1 MHCSCLVV
9 LYNPILVMIHNNT
22 CTPTPHPVYVC
33 SDNFIKFMIFPLQSL
48 REVIPHVKKERRLS
62 KIETLTLAKNY
73 ITALTEVVVTNSN
86 GGLQQQPNNCNNE
99 IANLISMNNAVI
111 INPNQNQD
119 VNNNTNN
126 NNNTINNNSRSNNH
140 EQHSIRATH
149 RNNNGSANDRG
160 DVDLGNIEPTFFG
173 NDDEDPFS
181 II

>member
-1 MHCSCLVV
+1 
-9 LYNPILVMIHNNT
+9 
-22 CTPTPHPVYVC
+22 
-33 SDNFIKFMIFPLQSL
+33 MIFPLLQSL

-73 ITALTEVVVTNSN
+73 ITALTEVVVTNGN

-126 NNNTINNNSRSNNH
+126 NNNITTINNSRSNNH
-140 EQHSIRATH
+140 EHSVRATH
-149 RNNNGSANDRG
+149 RNNNGSANDRGG

>member
-1 MHCSCLVV
+1 
-9 LYNPILVMIHNNT
+9 MIHNNT
-22 CTPTPHPVYVC
+22 CATSPLPYPHMLK
-33 SDNFIKFMIFPLQSL
+33 IILLKFSSFHLQSL

-73 ITALTEVVVTNSN
+73 ITALTEVVVANSN

-99 IANLISMNNAVI
+99 IANLISINNAVI

-126 NNNTINNNSRSNNH
+126 NSNIVRTSNNNNNQ
-140 EQHSIRATH
+140 EHSIIRATH
-149 RNNNGSANDRG
+149 RNNNNGNANDRG
-160 DVDLGNIEPTFFG
+160 GDVDLVNIEPTFFE